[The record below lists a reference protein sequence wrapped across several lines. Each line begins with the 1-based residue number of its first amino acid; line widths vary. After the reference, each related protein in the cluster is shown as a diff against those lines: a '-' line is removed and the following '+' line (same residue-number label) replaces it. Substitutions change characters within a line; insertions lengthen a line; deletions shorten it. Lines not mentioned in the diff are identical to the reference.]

1 MHKDNSVVT
10 ILALGV
16 DSYTPLLPIFL
27 FPHEHQTFLIK
38 QIYHLYLVITIQQ
51 LKPWN

>member
-1 MHKDNSVVT
+1 MHKDNSVVK

-16 DSYTPLLPIFL
+16 DSYIPLLHIFL

-51 LKPWN
+51 LESQN